1 MSDSSQT
8 TTSGKEERVSALVG
22 DRLCTN
28 CGYNLTGQPV
38 VREPHYRMLIVRCS
52 ECATVASL
60 QEYPL
65 LGRWAGRW
73 AMLGAAMWFAASA
86 VFLLL
91 TASAIIGSATLVV
104 ETASTPLAVTI
115 AEHHLTWLKAQD
127 PDSIGPQLQWQ
138 LTMGAQTYVT
148 LDPTWWATQDPAA
161 FLVEA
166 GGWTGGA
173 DWSALGSW
181 GWLSVYILA
190 VGCFWAVLL
199 AHLRRK
205 WLVLFSLLPV
215 GIAGLFAIAIYAG
228 DTTAVGGWATALS
241 VAQQQLGP
249 LFCGLSIAY
258 ALLPLNLGLFFGRPI
273 TRLLIR
279 ALLPPR
285 LRNSLA
291 LLWTTDDLDPPRA

>member
-1 MSDSSQT
+1 MSDSSQA
-8 TTSGKEERVSALVG
+8 TTSGREERVSVLVG
-22 DRLCTN
+22 DRLCTK
-28 CGYNLTGQPV
+28 CGYNLTGQAV
-38 VREPHYRMLIVRCS
+38 VREPHYGMLIVRCS
-52 ECATVASL
+52 ECATVASV

-73 AMLGAAMWFAASA
+73 AMLGAATWFAAST
-86 VFLLL
+86 VFLLA
-91 TASAIIGSATLVV
+91 TGSAIIGSAMSVV
-104 ETASTPLAVTI
+104 DTASRPLALTI
-115 AEHHLTWLKAQD
+115 AEHHLAWLQEQD

-138 LTMGAQTYVT
+138 LSMGPQTYVS
-148 LDPTWWATQDPAA
+148 LDPNWWATQDLAA
-161 FLVEA
+161 LLVEA

-190 VGCFWAVLL
+190 AGCFWAVLL

-215 GIAGLFAIAIYAG
+215 GIASLFAIAIYAG
-228 DTTAVGGWATALS
+228 DTTAVGGWVTAMT
-241 VAQQQLGP
+241 VAEQQLGP
-249 LFCGLSIAY
+249 IFCGLSIAF
-258 ALLPLNLGLFFGRPI
+258 ALIPLNLGLFFGRPL

-285 LRNSLA
+285 LRSSLA
-291 LLWTTDDLDPPRA
+291 LLWTTDGLDPPRA